1 MNRLISS
8 IAFATLSISSAM
20 ASGAGLTLSTDLPA
34 SEPLTAPSVEALA
47 ASIGAVATD
56 TTASTADLGIVKGRV
71 HRPEM
76 DEKVIVGK
84 DTVNLVLEDRN
95 FGRYDRGLFNY
106 LFIPAKQWSFGLMAS
121 YGQFNADDMEILQAV
136 KNFDFDVKQY
146 AIRPTVSYFFRHN
159 QCVGLKFDYTRA
171 EIDLGSLEFNFLDDL
186 SFDIHDISYYS
197 SKYSIGV
204 FYRNYVGFGREK
216 RFAVFNEACL
226 SFGSGSS
233 RFKRPFDGKI
243 RDTRTDLTE
252 VALNFSPGVCMFIM
266 ENLSFNVS
274 FGVFGVHLRNEKQV
288 TDGVEEGSRFSSGAN
303 FKFNLFNI
311 NFGIGVHI

>member
-1 MNRLISS
+1 MNMKRLIF
-8 IAFATLSISSAM
+8 IAV
-20 ASGAGLTLSTDLPA
+20 
-34 SEPLTAPSVEALA
+34 TAL
-47 ASIGAVATD
+47 IFAVAS
-56 TTASTADLGIVKGRV
+56 AQSPADSVTYQGGIVKGRV
-71 HRPEM
+71 HHPEM
-76 DEKVIVGK
+76 DEKVIVGR
-84 DTVNLVLEDRN
+84 DTVNLVLKERN

-106 LFIPAKQWSFGLMAS
+106 LFIPRKQWAFGLMAS
-121 YGQFNADDMEILQAV
+121 YGEFDAKDVEILQALQD
-136 KNFDFDVKQY
+136 FDFSGKQY
-146 AIRPTVSYFFRHN
+146 AIRPTVSYFFRDN
-159 QCVGLKFDYTRA
+159 QSIGVKFDYTRQ
-171 EIDLGSLEFNFLDDL
+171 ESDLGRLALNIGEDL

-204 FYRNYVGFGREK
+204 FYRNYVGLGRAK

-233 RFKRPFDGKI
+233 RFKRPYDGEI

-252 VALNFSPGVCMFIM
+252 VALNFSPGLCMFILD
-266 ENLSFNVS
+266 NISFNVS